1 MAASNNFERD
11 TDLIR
16 HMLRY
21 CEDASEA
28 ASQAGT
34 EEVFSENRVL
44 QHAVAM
50 CVLEIGELAKH
61 LSDEFVQAHTEM
73 PWRAITRMRDLYAHH
88 YHKTDVHQLWRTAA
102 EDLQGLRDFCKQIL
116 G

>member
-1 MAASNNFERD
+1 MAASSNSERD

-21 CEDASEA
+21 CEDAAEA
-28 ASQAGT
+28 TSQAGT
-34 EEVFSENRVL
+34 EETFLENRVL

-61 LSDEFVQAHTEM
+61 LSDEFLQAHTEM

-88 YHKTDVHQLWRTAA
+88 YHKTDVNQLWKTAT
-102 EDLQGLRDFCKQIL
+102 EDLHELCDFCKCIL
-116 G
+116 E